1 MGCVSGKLHLSLD
14 DKLRLEISKMK
25 GQDVEVNLV
34 NLVND
39 IDKYKKEDRAY
50 IKEEVKKYLESP

>member
-1 MGCVSGKLHLSLD
+1 MGCVSGKIKLSLD

-25 GQDVEVNLV
+25 GEQVEFNLV

-39 IDKYKKEDRAY
+39 IEKYKKEDRDWV
-50 IKEEVKKYLESP
+50 KSEVKKYLEST

>member
-1 MGCVSGKLHLSLD
+1 MGCVSGKLQLSLD
-14 DKLRLEISKMK
+14 DKLRLEISKIK
-25 GQDVEVNLV
+25 GEQIEVNLV